1 MSSEFVDTVELP
13 PIEVVEV
20 VEGLAGPPGPQGE
33 PGLDG
38 PPGPPGEDGTDGSVG
53 PQGPPG
59 AAGAPGAA
67 GGTGPQGPAGP
78 SGSTGATGAT
88 GPQGPKGDTGATGP
102 QGPAGSG
109 GGSVDPGHI
118 HGSGAAWWYA
128 PGSQPIGTTT
138 KALNTPYQSYYPWFV
153 EAPYTIDQLAIEVTT
168 AGAGAQVRAG
178 LYNADTNWQVTTLV
192 ADFGLFDASTTGVKI
207 ITLGTPL
214 TLPAG
219 RYVAVLH
226 DNVNVTLR
234 NAQTAGATMSG
245 AGVGTGIG
253 ANALAFEWYR
263 GPITIGPLPA
273 TGLAWN
279 TVTYGPG
286 PSAFLQALFCRMST
300 ATLLREALEDRLEE
314 VAQPDQRPT

>member
-1 MSSEFVDTVELP
+1 MTEGFVEIDELP
-13 PIEVVEV
+13 PIEIVEV
-20 VEGLAGPPGPQGE
+20 IEGLAGPPGPEGPAGPAGS
-33 PGLDG
+33 PGTPGADGSPGPAG
-38 PPGPPGEDGTDGSVG
+38 PPGSTGS
-53 PQGPPG
+53 
-59 AAGAPGAA
+59 A
-67 GGTGPQGPAGP
+67 GPQGPAGTP
-78 SGSTGATGAT
+78 GAAGATGPQGPTGAT

-109 GGSVDPGHI
+109 GGSAVDPGHI
-118 HGSGAAWWYA
+118 HGSGAAWWYT
-128 PGSQPIGTTT
+128 PGSQPIGVTT

-219 RYVAVLH
+219 RYIAVLH

-245 AGVGTGIG
+245 VGIGTGMG
-253 ANALAFEWYR
+253 TNALAFEWYR
-263 GPITIGPLPA
+263 GPIAIGPLPA

-314 VAQPDQRPT
+314 ADGIAPLPA